1 MREETVAILVDG
13 AFYQRRAQCCWGER
27 EPGARAE
34 ELERYCKSHLKYKV
48 GDHYEYD
55 TLYRIFYYDC
65 PPATDSVFHPLYKKT
80 ISLKATNVFRYN
92 SQFQKELLRH
102 RKFALR
108 LGKLDTNNLHYLLT
122 YDAQKRLL
130 DGRVSFNML
139 TEKDFVLNIQQ
150 KGVDMRIGLDISALA
165 YKKLVTRIILI
176 SGDSDFVPAAKLARR
191 EGIDFILDPMGMQG
205 ISDDLLEHIDG
216 LRSKVKHDPLQN
228 KAER

>member
-13 AFYQRRAQCCWGER
+13 AFYQRRAQCYWGER

-34 ELERYCKSHLKYKV
+34 ELERYCKSHLCYKV

-65 PPATDSVFHPLYKKT
+65 PPATDSVFHPLHKKT
-80 ISLKATNVFRYN
+80 FSLKETNVFRYN
-92 SQFQKELLRH
+92 SKFQKELLRH

-108 LGKLDTNNLHYLLT
+108 LGKLDTNNLHYMLT
-122 YDAQKRLL
+122 YDAQKRLF
-130 DGRVSFNML
+130 DGRVTFDTL

-216 LRSKVKHDPLQN
+216 LRSKVKHDPLQS
-228 KAER
+228 KQEH